1 MKANCK
7 RQKADLEALL
17 ARLKDCPLPADE
29 MQRMLQIEQVY
40 EQELSRLKQ
49 LKQLLSKKAQ
59 EIQLLRRKI
68 DDVPTRT
75 ELVQYVL
82 ESLGSLRLNF
92 STCVRYERRFVE
104 LYEQVAGTT
113 DETKK
118 YYTTYN
124 TLQNTKDF
132 ILKESKVMD
141 RQDPVSAFFI
151 DFSRLHQR
159 LRQFPQKFRQK
170 AVRREYGGHFERR
183 WRLCSKFLLCRI
195 FTLHRATF

>member
-1 MKANCK
+1 MLLQLLMKIVMMNEALKQQEADMKANCK

-82 ESLGSLRLNF
+82 ESLGSLHLNL

-141 RQDPVSAFFI
+141 RQDPASAFFM
-151 DFSRLHQR
+151 DFSRLSQR
-159 LRQFPQKFRQK
+159 LR
-170 AVRREYGGHFERR
+170 
-183 WRLCSKFLLCRI
+183 
-195 FTLHRATF
+195 